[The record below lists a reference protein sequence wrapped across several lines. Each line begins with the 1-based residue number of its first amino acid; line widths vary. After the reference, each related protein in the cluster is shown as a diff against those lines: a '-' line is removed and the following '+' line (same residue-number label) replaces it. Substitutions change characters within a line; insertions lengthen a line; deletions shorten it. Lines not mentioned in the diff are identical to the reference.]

1 MNTTMNKH
9 CGCVRPQ
16 QAQLARKA
24 RPRLD
29 RSSTQ
34 HTVTSTPEAGKPLKP
49 DAASLKEAIR
59 LAQQGDAAA
68 FETIYQLHS
77 RRVYALCLRMIGD
90 PVEAEDRLDRRNDC
104 DVIAQQREIAGSLAL
119 GLQYRHGSAR
129 HCGLEAEGE
138 EDDLLVRVV
147 ARDLQRV
154 ERRIDDAHVGPV
166 RFGKSISPVLSMRL
180 TQSDPASAIGCSCM
194 SGSQ

>member
-1 MNTTMNKH
+1 MP
-9 CGCVRPQ
+9 RPEKPVQ
-16 QAQLARKA
+16 CQLGR
-24 RPRLD
+24 
-29 RSSTQ
+29 
-34 HTVTSTPEAGKPLKP
+34 
-49 DAASLKEAIR
+49 
-59 LAQQGDAAA
+59 
-68 FETIYQLHS
+68 
-77 RRVYALCLRMIGD
+77 
-90 PVEAEDRLDRRNDC
+90 AEDRLDRRNDC
-104 DVIAQQREIAGSLAL
+104 DVIAQQREIADALAL